1 MPAIVTATSTT
12 DLPAALRGSDTPPG
26 YVRLTCGDP
35 ALSVVV
41 LLGSEA
47 PKLTAGVGGWE
58 VVGRPRDVG
67 MTLWGGVEPYQLS
80 LPLMFDGWADKRV
93 QETPLRRL
101 LRVARGDDE
110 SPPGIL
116 RVAGIPLPAA
126 RWVVEG
132 IDFGEPIARV
142 KDGARYRQPVTLT
155 LREYVPPS
163 YLKRRKS
170 PFATSPKSLIVKANK
185 GDTFAKIAKRRGIK
199 SWTVLR
205 DLNRK
210 LTPKANAEIKKG
222 TSVRVPATKAAAR
235 TGGKDRKRKS

>member
-1 MPAIVTATSTT
+1 MIVTASNTA
-12 DLPAALRGSDTPPG
+12 DYQAALRGDRTPPG

-35 ALSVVV
+35 ALSLVV
-41 LLGSEA
+41 LLGPEA

-58 VVGRPRDVG
+58 VVSRPRDVG
-67 MTLWGGVEPYQLS
+67 MTLWNGVEPYQLT
-80 LPLMFDGWADKRV
+80 LPLMLDGWADRRS

-101 LRVARGDDE
+101 LRVGRGDDE

-116 RVAGIPLPAA
+116 RVGGLPLPAS
-126 RWVVEG
+126 RWVIES
-132 IDFGEPIARV
+132 IDFGDPIARV
-142 KDGARYRQPVTLT
+142 SDGARYRQPLTLT
-155 LREYVPPS
+155 LREYVPPK

-170 PFATSPKSLIVKANK
+170 PYASSPKSIIVKANK

-210 LTPKANAEIKKG
+210 LTPKANATIKHG
-222 TSVRVPATKAAAR
+222 TAVRIPSTKAAAR
-235 TGGKDRKRKS
+235 GGGKDKRRTGK